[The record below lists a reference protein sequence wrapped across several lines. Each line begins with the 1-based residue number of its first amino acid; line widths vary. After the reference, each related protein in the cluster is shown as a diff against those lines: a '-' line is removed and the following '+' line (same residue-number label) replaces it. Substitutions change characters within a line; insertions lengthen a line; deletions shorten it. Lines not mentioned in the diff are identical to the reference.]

1 MTSPASQRNLRL
13 DTAKGLLIFAV
24 VLGHFLEEIGS
35 WKADGT
41 RLALTGIYMF
51 HMPAF
56 VFLAGVTAKTSR
68 LGQRIGTFAVILVAF
83 QTLYFVFVSVLGIDR
98 QFSIERPFW
107 ILWFLLGMMWW
118 LLLLPAIARFPRA
131 AILLS
136 IVIALVVGALDSV
149 GYSLSLSRALVFL
162 PFFVVGAT
170 YGKRIVHALGEATL
184 VWKAVALVA
193 ALGGWLLVYSQDIPH
208 QWLYGSFSFDRLDT
222 PDALGLGTRGALL
235 LLAAV
240 AIAALL
246 CVAPNRQGFVARVGR
261 HSLAVYV
268 LHGFVVLAV
277 AEALPAIQDLWGST
291 GVLVLG
297 LVLAAVTT
305 MLLALPVFENTIR
318 RASGHVVSSYSAAVA
333 KSSGERVDAR

>member
-1 MTSPASQRNLRL
+1 MTSQASQRDLRL

-83 QTLYFVFVSVLGIDR
+83 QALYFVFVSVLGIDR
-98 QFSIERPFW
+98 QFAIERPFW

-118 LLLLPAIARFPRA
+118 LLLLPVVTRFPKA
-131 AILLS
+131 TIALS

-170 YGKRIVHALGEATL
+170 YGKRIVRALGDATWA
-184 VWKAVALVA
+184 WKAIALVA
-193 ALGGWLLVYSQDIPH
+193 AVGAWLLVYSQDIPH

-222 PDALGLGTRGALL
+222 PDVLGLGTR
-235 LLAAV
+235 
-240 AIAALL
+240 AALL
-246 CVAPNRQGFVARVGR
+246 ILATVAISALLCISPNRQGFVARLGR
-261 HSLAVYV
+261 NSLAIYV
-268 LHGFVVLAV
+268 LHGFVVLAA
-277 AEALPAIQDLWGST
+277 AEVLPAIQDQWGST
-291 GVLVLG
+291 GVLALG
-297 LVLAAVTT
+297 LALAAVTT
-305 MLLALPVFENTIR
+305 VLLGLPVFENSIR
-318 RASGHVVSSYSAAVA
+318 RASGHIVSSYSAAVA

>member
-1 MTSPASQRNLRL
+1 M
-13 DTAKGLLIFAV
+13 

-118 LLLLPAIARFPRA
+118 LLLLPVIARFPRA

-170 YGKRIVHALGEATL
+170 YGKRIVRALGEASL
-184 VWKAVALVA
+184 AWKAAALVA

-208 QWLYGSFSFDRLDT
+208 QWLYGSFSFDRLET
-222 PDALGLGTRGALL
+222 PDVLGLGTRGALL

-246 CVAPNRQGFVARVGR
+246 CVTPNRQGFVARLGR

-297 LVLAAVTT
+297 LVLAAATT

-318 RASGHVVSSYSAAVA
+318 RAAGYVVRIYSSAVA

>member
-68 LGQRIGTFAVILVAF
+68 LGQRIGTFAVILAAF
-83 QTLYFVFVSVLGIDR
+83 QTLYYVFVSVLGIDR
-98 QFSIERPFW
+98 DFSIERPFW

-118 LLLLPAIARFPRA
+118 LLLLPIITRFPKAAIA
-131 AILLS
+131 LS
-136 IVIALVVGALDSV
+136 IVIAVVVGALDSV

-170 YGKRIVHALGEATL
+170 YGKRIVRVLGEAGW
-184 VWKAVALVA
+184 VWKAVAVAA
-193 ALGGWLLVYSQDIPH
+193 ALGGWLLVCSWDIPH

-222 PDALGLGTRGALL
+222 PDVLGLGTRAALL

-240 AIAALL
+240 AISALL
-246 CVAPNRQGFVARVGR
+246 CTAPNRAGLLARLGQ
-261 HSLAVYV
+261 HSLAIYV
-268 LHGFVVLAV
+268 LHGFVVLAA
-277 AEALPAIQDLWGST
+277 AEALPAIQDIWGSA
-291 GVLVLG
+291 GVFALG
-297 LVLAAVTT
+297 LALAAATT
-305 MLLALPVFENTIR
+305 LLLALPVFENTIR
-318 RASGHVVSSYSAAVA
+318 RASSHVVRSYSAAVA